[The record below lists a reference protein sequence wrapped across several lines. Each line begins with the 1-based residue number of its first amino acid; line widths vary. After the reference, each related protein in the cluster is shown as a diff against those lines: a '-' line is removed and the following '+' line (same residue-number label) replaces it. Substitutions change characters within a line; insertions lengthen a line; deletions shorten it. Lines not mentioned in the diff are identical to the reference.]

1 MVWAVCPKL
10 VSRENIAEKKR
21 DGEQLI
27 FSCKPWF
34 PFYKQLFTANGVLWG
49 QIDNANTI
57 GKKRSFRLAK
67 SQRHSRIHF
76 KGNFYITQSLMIQI
90 QRGGFGKVGG
100 YWICPNVYDIDVSQG
115 QRRSTRLEKTAKS
128 LLCVFISNGFNREV
142 PFGFQIER
150 WRWVRT
156 WRSFIWPST
165 TYRLALNIG
174 NKWVPNPSD
183 RKMSFSFSS
192 YIFFFILLYMECEEA

>member
-76 KGNFYITQSLMIQI
+76 FRGIFILRNHWWYRY
-90 QRGGFGKVGG
+90 RGGDWEGG
-100 YWICPNVYDIDVSQG
+100 WTRPNVFDIDVSQG

-174 NKWVPNPSD
+174 NKWVRNPSD